1 MEKYSRIVIDLYK
14 SCFADHMK
22 GSKTNDTAIAEARK
36 EINFAIDTAK
46 INNEPSGYLESLKND
61 IEYLKYE
68 LL

>member
-14 SCFADHMK
+14 SCFTDHVK
-22 GSKTNDTAIAEARK
+22 GARNNDTEIMEVCK
-36 EINFAIDTAK
+36 ELNFAIDKAK
-46 INNEPSGYLESLKND
+46 INNEPSEFLENLKKD

>member
-14 SCFADHMK
+14 SCFTSHVK
-22 GSKTNDTAIAEARK
+22 GTETNDTAIMEACK
-36 EINFAIDTAK
+36 ELNFAIDKAK
-46 INNEPSGYLESLKND
+46 INNEPSEYLEVLKKD

>member
-14 SCFADHMK
+14 SCFTNHVK
-22 GSKTNDTAIAEARK
+22 GSKTNDTEIMEACK
-36 EINFAIDTAK
+36 ELNSAIDKAK
-46 INNEPSGYLESLKND
+46 INNEPSEYLENLKKD

>member
-14 SCFADHMK
+14 SCFTDHVK
-22 GSKTNDTAIAEARK
+22 GSKMNDTAIMEACK
-36 EINFAIDTAK
+36 EINSAIDIAK
-46 INNEPSGYLESLKND
+46 IKNEPSEYLESLKND